1 MAFLPLFRRK
11 SSKSRKSLGDINW
24 LPKSVKMA
32 ASLRS
37 LLSDTDM
44 VPMSDVHREV
54 IRRSHNLLVRDLD
67 VSDIIDEMIQNGIIN
82 DNKRQVIMAGKTRQ
96 ERVRDFL
103 DILQR
108 SGAKAFPVFIDA
120 LRNVAPFLANAVESK
135 LEELHTYDNLD
146 DIIPSDLPKVDPS
159 AASEGRFTI
168 FFRNVSFF
176 CFCAHS
182 EKCNSSFY

>member
-37 LLSDTDM
+37 LSSDTDM

-54 IRRSHNLLVRDLD
+54 IRRSHNLLVRDLE
-67 VSDIIDEMIQNGIIN
+67 VKDIMDEMIQNGIIN
-82 DNKRQVIMAGKTRQ
+82 DDKRQVIMAGITRR
-96 ERVRDFL
+96 ERVRVFL

-108 SGAKAFPVFIDA
+108 SGAKAFPIFIDA
-120 LRNVAPFLANAVESK
+120 LRNAAPFLANAVESK
-135 LEELHTYDNLD
+135 LEELEDLHTYDNLD
-146 DIIPSDLPKVDPS
+146 DIIPSDLPKLDPS
-159 AASEGRFTI
+159 SASESRFTV
-168 FFRNVSFF
+168 FFRKVSLF
-176 CFCAHS
+176 CFCAQS
-182 EKCNSSFY
+182 E